1 MPVPTMT
8 DTSWATDIGRRPD
21 LEAVDVNPPIGF
33 VGERIYP
40 RTNQRLIAGTIT
52 ALALPGYTAAQT
64 NRTDGEAPTAA
75 KIGNVTATF
84 SCTETAARVYKT
96 AKDVQAAGGV
106 FASDMQGAIG
116 SIFNFNVTL
125 EQKRLTKLIT
135 PVYGNYNL
143 ITPDAG
149 TPIRRVLFNAFKELR
164 RYRGRRVL
172 IIGASLL
179 DVFGDSFAVRSFY
192 QGMPLERK
200 ESYIDRT
207 EQIVSSMQTV
217 FHLDEVL
224 VADDTILNDAGNAPV
239 MGDNVLVCAVLPHEN
254 EVTEDS
260 FQTTN
265 IELGRTITYQPA
277 EGMKPFQIESFPDF
291 DNMVNKYTAIGLND
305 IQEFNPMAKRIINL
319 ENVDF
324 NGGAPVSVTGG
335 TIVTIDGGTVSA

>member
-1 MPVPTMT
+1 MPVPTLT
-8 DTSWATDIGRRPD
+8 DTSWATDFGRRPD

-40 RTNQRLIAGTIT
+40 RTNQHLIAGTIT

-64 NRTDGEAPTAA
+64 NRTDGNAPTAA

-84 SCTETAARVYKT
+84 SCAETCARVYKT
-96 AKDVQAAGGV
+96 ASDVQAAGGV

-125 EQKRLTKLIT
+125 EAKRLTKLVT
-135 PVYGNYNL
+135 PVSGNYNL
-143 ITPDAG
+143 ITPSAG
-149 TPIRRVLFNAFKELR
+149 TPIRRVLFDAFKALR

-172 IIGASLL
+172 VIGASLL

-200 ESYIDRT
+200 EVYVDRT
-207 EQIVSSMQTV
+207 EQIVSSMQTI

-224 VADDTILNDAGNAPV
+224 VADDTILDGSSNPI
-239 MGDNVLVCAVLPHEN
+239 MGDSVLVCAVLPHEN

-277 EGMKPFQIESFPDF
+277 EGMKPYQIESFPDF
-291 DNMVNKYTAIGLND
+291 DNMVNKYTAIGKND

-324 NGGAPVSVTGG
+324 DGGAPVYLTGGSVTTLTG
-335 TIVTIDGGTVSA
+335 A

>member
-1 MPVPTMT
+1 MPVPTLT
-8 DTSWATDIGRRPD
+8 DTSWATDFGRRPD
-21 LEAVDVNPPIGF
+21 LEAVEVNPPIGF

-40 RTNQRLIAGTIT
+40 RTNQRLLAGTIT

-96 AKDVQAAGGV
+96 ASDVQAAGGV

-125 EQKRLTKLIT
+125 EQKRLTKLVT
-135 PVYGNYNL
+135 PVSGNYNL
-143 ITPDAG
+143 VTPTAG
-149 TPIRRVLFNAFKELR
+149 TPIRRVIYNALKDLR

-172 IIGASLL
+172 IMGASLL
-179 DVFGDSFAVRSFY
+179 DVFADSFAVRSFY

-200 ESYIDRT
+200 EVYVDRT

-224 VADDTILNDAGNAPV
+224 VADDTILNAAGTAPV
-239 MGDNVLVCAVLPHEN
+239 MGDDVMVVAVLPHEN

-277 EGMKPFQIESFPDF
+277 EGMKPFQIESFPNF
-291 DNMVNKYTAIGLND
+291 EKMRNEYTAIGKND
-305 IQEFNPMAKRIINL
+305 IQEFNPMAKRIISL

-324 NGGAPVSVTGG
+324 NGGAPVSITGG
-335 TIVTIDGGTVSA
+335 TVVTIDGGTVSA